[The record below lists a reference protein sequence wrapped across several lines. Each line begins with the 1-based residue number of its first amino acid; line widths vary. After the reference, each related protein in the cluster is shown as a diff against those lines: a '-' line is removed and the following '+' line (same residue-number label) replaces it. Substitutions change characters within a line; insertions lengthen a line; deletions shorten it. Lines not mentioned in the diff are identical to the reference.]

1 MPYPRFTIIVGL
13 LPLAVSCASDD
24 PDTTPGLGTGRFGAS
39 GEVRGTLSASPN
51 EPVSRFAIVGDFGA
65 NTQGQRAVMAL
76 VRSWQPDAVL
86 TVGDNNYLAIDPDTP
101 MEVSAEGRPLTGWQM
116 AVGAHFGEFIARRAD
131 GKHPELVSPIPRL
144 FPTVG
149 NHDRGDVPDAQ
160 GPLKGY
166 HDYFRLNPGGAP
178 RLPEDR
184 EAVHTDT
191 ISYYAVRLG
200 PVDCFMLD
208 SNPPAEFNEAAA
220 AVLEAQRQ
228 WFAKALRASTAR
240 WKIAC
245 FHHSPH
251 GSGSYGGHP
260 RMRWP
265 EFAGLDAIFC
275 GHDHLYERLVFNDDG
290 SDSGPILIVAGH
302 GGANLYEFKQTVPQS
317 RVRQAG
323 IFGALWLRA
332 GQDGFAIDAWSVDP
346 ESGNRR
352 LIDSVHR
359 GTPPSSDASDDY
371 WFHAPAGMTVEVTA
385 TALES
390 PAPDEAALRLELWGP
405 DGLRR
410 ATDVSPLTRPLD
422 ATGRWRVRVASEMPG
437 EIEYRLSLASTDQ
450 LDFATWQKR
459 HFNKSPARES
469 AASSDPDRD
478 GMDNLTEFALGLDPR
493 RRDST
498 PPRVTTSIP
507 PNDSLGDILEVWV
520 QPPAPLPPGIR
531 LILEENQPPPGS
543 PKPRWNQLLTLD
555 PWQPPG
561 AQEGWETVASD
572 SNGTPTPPRLRWLRG
587 RGPGPPPSFR
597 WRAEPLPPPPP
608 PSQKTEADGGG
619 PIPRKEQR

>member
-1 MPYPRFTIIVGL
+1 MARLLLTTLACL
-13 LPLAVSCASDD
+13 LPLAVGRASDD
-24 PDTTPGLGTGRFGAS
+24 PDDSPGLGTGRFGTS
-39 GEVRGTLSASPN
+39 GTVRGTLKPGPN
-51 EPVSRFAIVGDFGA
+51 EPVSRFAIIGDFGA
-65 NTQGQRAVMAL
+65 NTPDQLAVMAL

-101 MEVSAEGRPLTGWQM
+101 MDVGADGRPLTGWQM

-131 GKHPELVSPIPRL
+131 GKHPELVSPTPRL

-149 NHDRGDVPDAQ
+149 NHDRGDIPDAQ

-184 EAVHTDT
+184 DAVHSDT

-220 AVLEAQRQ
+220 TVLDVQRQ

-265 EFAGLDAIFC
+265 EFATLDAIFC

-290 SDSGPILIVAGH
+290 SDSGPALIVTGH
-302 GGANLYEFKQTVPQS
+302 GGARLYKFKETAPQS
-317 RVRQAG
+317 RVRHADV
-323 IFGALWLRA
+323 FGALWLRA
-332 GQDGFAIDAWSVDP
+332 DQEGFAIDAWSVDP
-346 ESGNRR
+346 QNGNRR
-352 LIDSVHR
+352 VIDSIHR
-359 GTPPSSDASDDY
+359 GIPPSSDASDDY
-371 WFHAPAGMTVEVTA
+371 WFDAPAGMTVEVVAAVDDAPPADTA
-385 TALES
+385 
-390 PAPDEAALRLELWGP
+390 PLRLELWGP
-405 DGLRR
+405 DGLMR
-410 ATDVSPLTRPLD
+410 ATNRPPLTHPLD
-422 ATGRWRVRVASEMPG
+422 TTGRWRVRVASEKPG
-437 EIEYRLSLASTDQ
+437 DLNYRMTLASQDQ
-450 LDFATWQKR
+450 LDFKSWQQR
-459 HFNKSPARES
+459 HFKQSPARQA

-493 RRDST
+493 RREPT
-498 PPRVTTSIP
+498 PPRITTSVP
-507 PNDSLGDILEVWV
+507 PDDTIGDLLEVWV
-520 QPPAPLPPGIR
+520 QPPVPPAPGVR
-531 LILEENQPPPGS
+531 LILEEKLQLPGS
-543 PKPRWNQLLTLD
+543 AKPQWTPRLNLD

-561 AQEGWETVASD
+561 AQDGWEVVAGSTA
-572 SNGTPTPPRLRWLRG
+572 GAPPRLRWLRG
-587 RGPGPPPSFR
+587 RGPGAPPSFR
-597 WRAEPLPPPPP
+597 WRAERLPPPSP
-608 PSQKTEADGGG
+608 PS
-619 PIPRKEQR
+619 P